1 MATKMPESALL
12 QCRVNKIAEISNVLA
27 ECDKVIDDLS
37 ERLHWDKK
45 QLLSEVYTVR
55 FIDVNEPN

>member
-1 MATKMPESALL
+1 MATKIPETTLL
-12 QCRVNKIAEISNVLA
+12 ECRVNKIAEISNVLT